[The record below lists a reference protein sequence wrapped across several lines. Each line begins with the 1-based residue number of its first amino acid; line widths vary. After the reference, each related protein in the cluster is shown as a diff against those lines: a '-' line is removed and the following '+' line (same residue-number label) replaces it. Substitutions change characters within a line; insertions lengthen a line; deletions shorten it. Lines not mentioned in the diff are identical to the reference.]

1 MSEVPLVAGD
11 GMGAIGAG
19 VVATTA
25 LQAQLA
31 KSSDVSGVK
40 HRYVETNDLRMHIAE
55 QDSGPLV
62 VLLHGFPGCWYS
74 WRHQLAALAEAGFH
88 AVAPDQ
94 RGYGG
99 TDRPDDVKRYTQLH
113 LVGDVIGLLDALGKE
128 KAAVVGHDFGALIA
142 WNTALLR
149 PDRVR
154 GVVGLSVPYTPR
166 GPVSGLAAARAM
178 LGDGFYQQYFQAPG
192 VADAELAREPH
203 RTMRTMLYGHS
214 GDAPPPENSTTGFV
228 VPPGRG
234 FLDIL
239 PDPKT
244 LPAWLTDADIDYCAA
259 QFARTGYTGALN
271 WYRMIER
278 SWELMA
284 PWTGARVQPPS
295 LYIAGDRDDV
305 LNFPGTRNAL
315 AHLRDFSPSLKDSLL
330 LEGAGHWV
338 QLERAEEVNAA
349 LLEFLSGLQ
358 PQESRNGERRRDE

>member
-1 MSEVPLVAGD
+1 MSEVSLVAGD
-11 GMGAIGAG
+11 EMGADIGAG
-19 VVATTA
+19 VVSTTA

-31 KSSDVSGVK
+31 KSRDVSGVK
-40 HRYVETNDLRMHIAE
+40 HRYVKTNDLRMHIAE
-55 QDSGPLV
+55 QGAGPLV
-62 VLLHGFPGCWYS
+62 VVLHGFPECWYS
-74 WRHQLAALAEAGFH
+74 WRHQLAALAEAGVH

-99 TDRPDDVKRYTQLH
+99 TNRPDDVKRYTQLH
-113 LVGDVIGLLDALGKE
+113 LVGDVIGLLDALGKV
-128 KAAVVGHDFGALIA
+128 KAVVVGHDFGALIA
-142 WNTALLR
+142 WNAALLR
-149 PDRVR
+149 PDRLR

-166 GPVSGLAAARAM
+166 GPVSGPAAARAM

-192 VADAELAREPH
+192 VADAELARDPH

-214 GDAPPPENSTTGFV
+214 GDAPPPENSTSGFV

-271 WYRMIER
+271 WYRMIAR

-295 LYIAGDRDDV
+295 LYIAGDATTSSTSRAHATRSRTCGT
-305 LNFPGTRNAL
+305 FPQASRTRSSS
-315 AHLRDFSPSLKDSLL
+315 REPVTGSS
-330 LEGAGHWV
+330 
-338 QLERAEEVNAA
+338 
-349 LLEFLSGLQ
+349 LSG
-358 PQESRNGERRRDE
+358 PRRSTRLCSNF